1 MNYSYCSDLE
11 KCLQDTCS
19 VLVSVHE
26 TISFYIDKPFYG
38 RLLGDLERKQAQ
50 FLDILDRVQGEG
62 EKALKL
68 KEELETWSDGLLNLM
83 LKDQEVSTK
92 VKSINSLKNARKLQ
106 GSDLVF

>member
-62 EKALKL
+62 EKSFKT
-68 KEELETWSDGLLNLM
+68 ERGTGNLVRWPF
-83 LKDQEVSTK
+83 KFDVERPRGFNQSK
-92 VKSINSLKNARKLQ
+92 KHK
-106 GSDLVF
+106 